1 MTTLEVD
8 FVKLSECLVSSG
20 WRLTLDGTDAPA
32 IHYNLMGTGRITI
45 GDHPPID
52 LYPHTL
58 IVAPPKQTLFI
69 EVRTE
74 RPVASSDTTVDG
86 HWFDFEPGAFRKFI
100 AGNGKPELI
109 LICGYFRASFGA
121 SVNLFEP
128 LSSPIV
134 EQFDA
139 TDQLDHKLK
148 SALAELVAQEVGS
161 GAMTTALLKQ
171 VLITLFRRSLSSLNL
186 WVERFSILA
195 DPQIARAF
203 ADMVAEPGAP
213 HSVNALSRKVG
224 LSRSVFMER
233 FAAALGKPPMA
244 ILRQLRM
251 RQAAALLANSNL
263 SIDQI
268 SHDVGYASRSS
279 FFRAFRKVF
288 GSDPSEYRG
297 KVHRSR
303 G

>member
-1 MTTLEVD
+1 MTTLEVTL
-8 FVKLSECLVSSG
+8 VKLSECLVSSG
-20 WRLTLDGTDAPA
+20 WRLTLDGTDAHA
-32 IHYNLMGTGRITI
+32 IHYNLTGKGRLTI

-58 IVAPPKQTLFI
+58 IVAPPKQTLLI
-69 EVRTE
+69 EAPTE

-86 HWFDFEPGAFRKFI
+86 HWFNFEPGAFRKFI

-121 SVNLFEP
+121 SVHLFEP

-233 FAAALGKPPMA
+233 FAAALGQPPMA

-288 GSDPSEYRG
+288 GSDPSEYRA
-297 KVHRSR
+297 KMHRSR